1 MMTERIRIMLVD
13 DQRLMRDG
21 LRTLLELEP
30 DLEVVGE
37 AGDGQEA
44 LDIYATARPDVV
56 LMDIRCSLWTGWKQ
70 PGVCAPAGPSQG
82 DYPDHI

>member
-1 MMTERIRIMLVD
+1 MVMEKPMSGQIRVMLVD

-30 DLEVVGE
+30 DMEVVGE

-44 LDIYATARPDVV
+44 LDVYASVQPEVV
-56 LMDIRCSLWTGWKQ
+56 LMDIRMPYQARSWPRPSAQWSR
-70 PGVCAPAGPSQG
+70 AGR
-82 DYPDHI
+82 